1 MTRDL
6 RVRIAKA
13 LGWTQAEV
21 GQFSLPALRELVRP
35 VDSRLAADIDDVVEH
50 RHHWTTPRGHASGSK
65 RPSKRVTLKDIPTS
79 QIDMFVGRFHV
90 GTPDE
95 EIAKEIERLT
105 DMPGWTPAARKLA
118 VKYALDRHHKNRSL
132 YSSVMG
138 GRIGRGR

>member
-6 RVRIAKA
+6 RTRIAKA

-21 GQFSLPALRELVRP
+21 GQFSLPALRDLVRP
-35 VDSRLAADIDDVVEH
+35 VDPALASDIGDVVAG
-50 RHHWTTPRGHASGSK
+50 RKHWTVPRGHAAGSK
-65 RPSKRVTLKDIPTS
+65 APSKRVTLKDIPTS

-90 GTPDE
+90 GAPDE
-95 EIAKEIERLT
+95 EIVEEIERLT
-105 DMPGWTPAARKLA
+105 DMPGWTLAARKLA
-118 VKYALDRHHKNRSL
+118 VKYALDRHHKNRAM